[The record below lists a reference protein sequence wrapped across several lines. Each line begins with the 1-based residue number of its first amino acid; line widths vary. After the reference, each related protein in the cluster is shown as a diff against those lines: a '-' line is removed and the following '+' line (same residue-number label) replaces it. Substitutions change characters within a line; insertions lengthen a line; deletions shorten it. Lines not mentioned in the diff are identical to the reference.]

1 MTNLSNK
8 LSIPLTNLSNELSIP
23 LTNLSNKLSIPL
35 TNLSNELSIP
45 LTNLSNELSNPPPNL
60 SITSTPLAHLSFSPN
75 ATAGFSLHS
84 HPPPLPTFP
93 SQHPHQCTP
102 STGLYTQPPSPSP
115 RRILLQ
121 QPQCALPPQNP
132 TLPRDLRRRERI
144 IAGDHTHAQRGRL
157 QLLHRRQR
165 RALQR
170 TVQQQQPRERQ
181 LRLQQFARQLP
192 QLRLTLSSSPPSPE
206 RSSPA
211 GLSTPAPARASR
223 VA

>member
-1 MTNLSNK
+1 MNCQTHYPTYPSPPHP
-8 LSIPLTNLSNELSIP
+8 SQTCHSRRTPQPASPYTHIPLLSLR
-23 LTNLSNKLSIPL
+23 
-35 TNLSNELSIP
+35 
-45 LTNLSNELSNPPPNL
+45 
-60 SITSTPLAHLSFSPN
+60 
-75 ATAGFSLHS
+75 SL
-84 HPPPLPTFP
+84 
-93 SQHPHQCTP
+93 P

-223 VA
+223 AA